1 MLYWWIWRDNR
12 LTAAVWVTNHQSF
25 SALTL
30 SFGFMQT
37 SCSKWPVMHRVGRQT
52 LLISTLLQFDRT
64 CCIIVLVFILTLVE
78 WSNSDTVCGCMQ
90 VMRLVLDASRP
101 SLELIASDTPQS
113 YVDLMTKCWDQDPL
127 SRPSAKQVSSL
138 LLILLLE
145 LKVKTSIRRRL
156 CTGVIEMGAD
166 GWLCSQRR

>member
-1 MLYWWIWRDNR
+1 
-12 LTAAVWVTNHQSF
+12 
-25 SALTL
+25 
-30 SFGFMQT
+30 
-37 SCSKWPVMHRVGRQT
+37 
-52 LLISTLLQFDRT
+52 
-64 CCIIVLVFILTLVE
+64 
-78 WSNSDTVCGCMQ
+78 MQ

-166 GWLCSQRR
+166 G